1 MKGTMI
7 PKELQELINKLRHE
21 LMYMEGALDHI
32 NCCVDIKDER
42 VIERDK
48 PVNGASTMSSDLTDG
63 INFVRQI
70 CEKYSTG
77 NPGQRKE

>member
-32 NCCVDIKDER
+32 NCCVDIKDEKG
-42 VIERDK
+42 IERDR
-48 PVNGASTMSSDLTDG
+48 PVKNASGMSSDLTDG
-63 INFVRQI
+63 INLVKEI
-70 CEKYSTG
+70 CQKYGTK
-77 NPGQRKE
+77 KE